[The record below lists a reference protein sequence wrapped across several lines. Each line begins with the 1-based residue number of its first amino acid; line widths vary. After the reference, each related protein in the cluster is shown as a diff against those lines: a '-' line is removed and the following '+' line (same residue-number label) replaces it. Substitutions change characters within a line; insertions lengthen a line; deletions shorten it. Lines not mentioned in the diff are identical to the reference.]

1 MKNILLE
8 NMRRFRT
15 KNLNE
20 TAMAFDGETLSKHP
34 YFDQTIVVTIDGEQM
49 ELLFSNKPY
58 DLKSAS
64 QLRLKEKAEFPSRD
78 QIDALNALLLPG
90 SNVGAIWV
98 RQSAT
103 TDMEN
108 LDMRFILM
116 DLSTKSDVQSSD
128 DKSEALVLLRPAD
141 ADVIGYANKKG

>member
-20 TAMAFDGETLSKHP
+20 TAMAFDGETLDEQHP
-34 YFDQTIVVTIDGEQM
+34 YFDQIIVVTIDGEQM

-58 DLKSAS
+58 DLNSAS
-64 QLRLKEKAEFPSRD
+64 QLRLKEKAEFPNRD
-78 QIDALNALLLPG
+78 QIDELNGLLKPG

-98 RQSAT
+98 EQSLTA
-103 TDMEN
+103 DMEN
-108 LDMRFILM
+108 LDMRYILM
-116 DLSTKSDVQSSD
+116 DLSTKGDAQTYD
-128 DKSEALVLLRPAD
+128 KKSEALVLLRPAD
-141 ADVIGYANKKG
+141 MM